1 MCFSVQETVLEVLLL
16 SLCCVLH
23 SAGAVE
29 TYKGVWDSYVVHDD
43 TLDVQLQHSLR
54 VIFDLNSNDLDY
66 KVPKHYLPFLP
77 Q

>member
-1 MCFSVQETVLEVLLL
+1 MQETVLEVLLL
-16 SLCCVLH
+16 SLCCVLP

-29 TYKGVWDSYVVHDD
+29 TYKGVWDSYVVYED

-54 VIFDLNSNDLDY
+54 VIFNLNSNDLDY

-77 Q
+77 H